1 MKTWPALISGALFG
15 LGLTLSGMSD
25 PAKVLGFLNV
35 TGAWVPDL
43 IFVMG
48 GAVVVTFILTP
59 WVVRREA
66 PLMASAFSLPGK
78 HRLDRRLMVGAMLF
92 GIGWGLSGYC
102 PGPALVSLLYGYES
116 TLIFCLAMFAGMA
129 LEGRLS
135 QALTR
140 K

>member
-1 MKTWPALISGALFG
+1 MKAWPALISGVLFG

-25 PAKVLGFLNV
+25 PAKVLGFLDI
-35 TGAWVPDL
+35 TGDWIPDL

-48 GAVVVTFILTP
+48 GAVVVTFVLTP
-59 WVVRREA
+59 WVMRREA
-66 PLMASAFSLPGK
+66 PLLASAFTVPLK
-78 HRLDRRLMVGAMLF
+78 QALDRRLIGGAMLF

-116 TLIFCLAMFAGMA
+116 TLIFCAAMFAGMA

-135 QALTR
+135 ETLAD

>member
-1 MKTWPALISGALFG
+1 MKAWPALISGMLFG

-48 GAVVVTFILTP
+48 GAVVVTFVLTP
-59 WVVRREA
+59 WVMRREA
-66 PLMASAFSLPGK
+66 PLLASAFTVPLK
-78 HRLDRRLMVGAMLF
+78 QALDRRLIGGAMLF

-116 TLIFCLAMFAGMA
+116 TLIFCAAMFAGMA

-135 QALTR
+135 ETLAD